1 MSLSL
6 IPSVSAADVIL
17 IIYYL
22 SLVSQII
29 SVLDI
34 PLIWL
39 MYKNIYWSY
48 FRNFNILHLFMDS
61 NYCKMLFPLFTEEQI
76 YPAQKKQHKFN
87 APLNTYFE
95 DSSRI

>member
-34 PLIWL
+34 PLVWL
-39 MYKNIYWSY
+39 IYKNI
-48 FRNFNILHLFMDS
+48 
-61 NYCKMLFPLFTEEQI
+61 
-76 YPAQKKQHKFN
+76 
-87 APLNTYFE
+87 
-95 DSSRI
+95 

>member
-1 MSLSL
+1 MLAAYERSVMSLSL

-22 SLVSQII
+22 SVVSQII

-39 MYKNIYWSY
+39 IYKNI
-48 FRNFNILHLFMDS
+48 
-61 NYCKMLFPLFTEEQI
+61 
-76 YPAQKKQHKFN
+76 
-87 APLNTYFE
+87 
-95 DSSRI
+95 

>member
-22 SLVSQII
+22 SVVSQII

-34 PLIWL
+34 LLIWL
-39 MYKNIYWSY
+39 MYKNI
-48 FRNFNILHLFMDS
+48 
-61 NYCKMLFPLFTEEQI
+61 
-76 YPAQKKQHKFN
+76 
-87 APLNTYFE
+87 
-95 DSSRI
+95 